1 MLKKKK
7 IEIILTFLLV
17 TITLFVFSKNFY
29 NERLVKNYAT
39 KPGNDK
45 GRKKKAEHDA
55 KKVGYYDWC

>member
-29 NERLVKNYAT
+29 N
-39 KPGNDK
+39 
-45 GRKKKAEHDA
+45 
-55 KKVGYYDWC
+55 